1 MLTAR
6 YSAHVMRDDG
16 HGGSIV
22 NTASLMGLAVSEM
35 FNQQVGAFTYGV
47 TKAGILQMTRT
58 MAGAWAKDGIRV
70 NSVAPGF
77 VWSGIH
83 AGVVPEQAHE
93 YMANHVPLGRFGYT
107 NELSTSYLFL
117 SSDAASYLTGANLLV
132 DGGYLV
138 Y

>member
-6 YSAHVMRDDG
+6 YSSEVMQEDG
-16 HGGSIV
+16 HGGSII
-22 NTASLMGLAVSEM
+22 NTASLMGLAVSEVHNVQAGS
-35 FNQQVGAFTYGV
+35 FIYGV

-58 MAGAWAKDGIRV
+58 MAAAWNKAGIRV
-70 NSVAPGF
+70 NSVSPGF

-83 AGVVPEQAHE
+83 EGVVDKPNHD
-93 YMANHVPLGRFGYT
+93 YMSAHVPLGRFGKS
-107 NELSTSYLFL
+107 NEVAGAYLYLACEASSYV
-117 SSDAASYLTGANLLV
+117 TGSNIMV